1 MIKESIIE
9 YANSIGIDC
18 IGFTNTY
25 FDENFITRL
34 KERKN
39 RGHLSGFEEQD
50 ENLRINID
58 LLLNG
63 AKTIIS
69 IALPYKTIDIDKSKP
84 YLSKSSL
91 GLDYHRVLGNKLKA
105 ISQFIKDKF
114 KAECVYYVDT
124 SCLHDREIAKKC
136 GIGFYGKNTN
146 IITKE
151 YGSFVFLGEIITDL
165 FIENDTEL
173 NLTCGDCTLCM
184 DACPTKA
191 IEKPYYVNAK
201 KCLSFI
207 TQKKRNIK

>member
-124 SCLHDREIAKKC
+124 SCLHDREIAKSV
-136 GIGFYGKNTN
+136 
-146 IITKE
+146 E
-151 YGSFVFLGEIITDL
+151 
-165 FIENDTEL
+165 
-173 NLTCGDCTLCM
+173 
-184 DACPTKA
+184 
-191 IEKPYYVNAK
+191 
-201 KCLSFI
+201 
-207 TQKKRNIK
+207 